1 MSFMTAY
8 RSPEAAALDRRLLQQ
23 FPNITQVD
31 LTATLNQVQTV
42 LGQVAQAVEFLFVF
56 ALLSGLVVLVA
67 VVVLTREDRV
77 RDHAVLRALGASSSV
92 LSRLQSAELMG
103 TGALAGTLAAV
114 LALALAWVLAHEV
127 FDFSWQLPW
136 WGVPLC
142 AVATLVGTWTLR
154 GVLRQP
160 VTQTL
165 RQSEA

>member
-1 MSFMTAY
+1 SA
-8 RSPEAAALDRRLLQQ
+8 SLGQLQSVL
-23 FPNITQVD
+23 TQVSR
-31 LTATLNQVQTV
+31 
-42 LGQVAQAVEFLFVF
+42 AVEFLFLF
-56 ALLSGLVVLVA
+56 ALCSGLVVLVA

-136 WGVPLC
+136 WGVPLG
-142 AVATLVGTWTLR
+142 AVLGAGVATLVGTWTLR